1 MMKAKNPLSKA
12 LLHSVPKKLYL
23 WIQAIHATHTHA
35 GVHRCEFKDDGGDY
49 SITLT
54 WDFQG
59 YNATEPK
66 RSTITIGGTRF
77 GPVTIHWDGD
87 VFADDGTLIDNELF
101 TDINAN
107 LSAFCEL
114 EQLTYACMEN
124 YAEEQRALQ
133 KKLKYDRDDDD
144 LQAPATAEV

>member
-23 WIQAIHATHTHA
+23 WLQAVHAVHQHA
-35 GVHRCEFKDDGGDY
+35 GSHRCELKDDRGDY
-49 SITLT
+49 VITLT

-59 YNATEPK
+59 FSAVEP
-66 RSTITIGGTRF
+66 RWSVITIDGARF

-87 VFADDGTLIDNELF
+87 VFLEEGVLIDNELF

-107 LSAFCEL
+107 LAAFCEL
-114 EQLTYACMEN
+114 EEYTYACMAS
-124 YAEEQRALQ
+124 YADEQRALQ

-144 LQAPATAEV
+144 LQAPSPTEV

>member
-1 MMKAKNPLSKA
+1 MMKAKDPLSKA

-23 WIQAIHATHTHA
+23 WMQAIHAAHTHSGA
-35 GVHRCEFKDDGGDY
+35 HRCEFRDDNGDY
-49 SITLT
+49 VITLT

-59 YNATEPK
+59 YHAIEPK
-66 RSTITIGGTRF
+66 WSVITIDGTRF

-87 VFADDGTLIDNELF
+87 VFADEGTLIDCELF

-114 EQLTYACMEN
+114 EELTYSCMED
-124 YAEEQRALQ
+124 YAEKQRVRE
-133 KKLKYDRDDDD
+133 KLEHVRDDD
-144 LQAPATAEV
+144 LQAPATPQV